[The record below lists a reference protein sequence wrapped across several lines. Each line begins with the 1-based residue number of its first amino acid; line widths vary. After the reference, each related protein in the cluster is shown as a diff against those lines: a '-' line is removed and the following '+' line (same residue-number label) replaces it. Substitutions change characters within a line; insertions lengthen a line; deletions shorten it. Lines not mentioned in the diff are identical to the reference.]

1 MSSPSPAP
9 RAGVVVGV
17 LSGAGITAS
26 LMQALIVPLIPELPL
41 LLDTSAANAS
51 WAITATLLAAA
62 VATPVVGRLGDLYGK
77 RRMLLVSIGLL
88 VVGSVVSAL
97 SDTLAPMVAGRALQ
111 GASMGI
117 IPLGI
122 SVMRDVL
129 PAERLGSSIAL
140 MSASLGIGG
149 ALGLPAAAAVAQ
161 HADWHALFWGSAALG
176 ALVAVLVAA
185 LVPESPSRVGGR
197 FDVVGALGLS
207 AGLVALLLPVSKGG
221 DWGWGSATTLG
232 LFAAAGVLLLA
243 WGAWEL
249 RSSAPLVDLRATA
262 RRPVLVT
269 NLATVMVGLAMYG
282 GMLVPIQL
290 LQLPEATG
298 FGLGETM
305 VTAGL
310 WLAPTGLVMM
320 LVSPL
325 SARIS
330 AARGPKVSLLAG
342 TLVLAVG
349 YLTAF
354 GLAGSSL
361 GVLVFSSVVSA
372 GVALAYAA
380 MPALIMGAVP
390 PSETA
395 VANGLNTLMR
405 SIGTSTSSAVIGMVL
420 ARLTTGLATP
430 AGPVTLPS
438 EAGFRATFAIGA
450 GASLL
455 AALVVLAI
463 PGRARPAGAA
473 AGKNE
478 AGRNEAGKKEAPRA
492 RRRRI
497 MSA

>member
-1 MSSPSPAP
+1 MP
-9 RAGVVVGV
+9 RAGVVVAV

-26 LMQALIVPLIPELPL
+26 LMQALIVPLIPELPAL
-41 LLDTSAANAS
+41 LGTSASNAS

-77 RRMLLVSIGLL
+77 RRMLLVSLGLL
-88 VVGSVVSAL
+88 IAGSVVAAL
-97 SDTLAPMVAGRALQ
+97 ADTLAPMVAGRALQ

-129 PAERLGSSIAL
+129 PADRLGASIAL

-161 HADWHALFWGSAALG
+161 NADWHVLFWGSAALG
-176 ALVAVLVAA
+176 ALVTVLVVF
-185 LVPESPSRVGGR
+185 LVPESETRVGGR
-197 FDVVGALGLS
+197 FDVVGAVGLS

-221 DWGWGSATTLG
+221 DWGWGSASTLG
-232 LFAAAGVLLLA
+232 LFAASAVLLVL
-243 WGAWEL
+243 WGLWEL
-249 RSSAPLVDLRATA
+249 RIASPLVDLRATA
-262 RRPVLVT
+262 RRQVLVT
-269 NLATVMVGLAMYG
+269 NLATVMVGLAMFAM
-282 GMLVPIQL
+282 MLVPVQL
-290 LQLPEATG
+290 LQLPEETG
-298 FGLGETM
+298 FGLGLSM
-305 VTAGL
+305 VEAGL

-325 SARIS
+325 SARLS

-342 TLVLAVG
+342 TLVMAVG
-349 YLTAF
+349 YLAAF
-354 GLAGSSL
+354 ALTGSTW
-361 GVLVFSSVVSA
+361 GVLLFTSVVSA

-390 PSETA
+390 RSETA

-405 SIGTSTSSAVIGMVL
+405 SIGTSTSSAVVGVVL
-420 ARLTTGLATP
+420 AHQTTLLATP

-438 EAGFRATFAIGA
+438 EAGFHTTFAFGA
-450 GASLL
+450 GAALL

-463 PGRARPAGAA
+463 PGRGRAA
-473 AGKNE
+473 AGASAE
-478 AGRNEAGKKEAPRA
+478 PAADRVPAAVAEGRASRE
-492 RRRRI
+492 
-497 MSA
+497 